1 MRKLMLGLLAL
12 SFASCNNTEPVNY
25 ALFKG
30 TIKNPNSKTLAIL
43 DGSNNFIK
51 KIDVSEEGVFS
62 DTIFNANGYYAFN
75 DGKESSALYLKDG
88 YDISL
93 AMDAKEFDETIKYS
107 GEGSDV
113 NNYLAQKFL
122 IKEKAGSTFQL
133 YGLDE
138 PKYLETM
145 NALNEELKKSLDNV
159 DTQFAEKEKLNLN
172 YEHIGNLSNY
182 ELYHGYATKNKD
194 FKVSDSFPNVLEGL
208 DFSNEEHYKLYDS
221 YKGIVGANFSKI
233 ARENSKENGT
243 SYEAAAIEQLK
254 GLKSEVIKNDILLNL
269 ADQVSV
275 MNPNAEELYKGIMEI
290 SNDEKLK
297 ERLTAQYKTVLKLA
311 QGKDSPAFANYE
323 NHAGGTTSLSDLKGK
338 YIYIDVWATWC
349 KPCKDEIP
357 FLKKVEEKYHDKNI
371 EFVSISIDEP
381 KDHDLWKK
389 MVSDEN
395 LGGTQLMADSAWK
408 SQFVQEYQ
416 IQGIPRFILIDPTG
430 KIVNSF
436 APRPSDPRLTTL
448 LDELKI

>member
-1 MRKLMLGLLAL
+1 MLGLVAL
-12 SFASCNNTEPVNY
+12 SLASCNNSEPVNY

-43 DGSNNFIK
+43 DGSNKFIK
-51 KIDVSEEGVFS
+51 KIDVSKTGVFS

-75 DGKESSALYLKDG
+75 DGKESSALYLKGG
-88 YDISL
+88 YDITL
-93 AMDAKEFDETIKYS
+93 EMNAKEFDETIKYS

-145 NALNEELKKSLDNV
+145 NSLKEELKKSLDNV
-159 DTQFAEKEKLNLN
+159 ETQFAEQEKLNLK
-172 YEHIGNLSNY
+172 YEHISNLSNY
-182 ELYHGYATKNKD
+182 ERYHGYATKNTD

-208 DFSNEEHYKLYDS
+208 DFSNEEHYNLYSS
-221 YKGIVGANFSKI
+221 YKTIVGTNFSNV
-233 ARENSKENGT
+233 ARENSKKNNI

-254 GLKSEVIKNDILLNL
+254 SIKSEVIKNDILMNL

-290 SNDEKLK
+290 SKDGKFK
-297 ERLTAQYKTVLKLA
+297 ERLTAQYNTVLRLA
-311 QGKDSPAFANYE
+311 EGKDSPIFTNYE
-323 NHAGGTTSLSDLKGK
+323 NHAGGTTSLADLKGK
-338 YIYIDVWATWC
+338 YVYIDVWATWC

-357 FLKKVEEKYHDKNI
+357 FLKKVEEQYHDKNI
-371 EFVSISIDEP
+371 EFVSISIDQP

-395 LGGTQLMADSAWK
+395 LGGTQLMADNAWQ

-436 APRPSDPRLTTL
+436 APRPSNKKLTEL
-448 LDELKI
+448 FDGLKI